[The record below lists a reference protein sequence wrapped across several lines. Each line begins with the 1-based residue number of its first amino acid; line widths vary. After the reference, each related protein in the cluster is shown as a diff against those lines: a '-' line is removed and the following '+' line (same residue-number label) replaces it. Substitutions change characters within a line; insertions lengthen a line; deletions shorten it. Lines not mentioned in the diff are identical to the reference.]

1 MSVAARTQEKTAVL
15 CIVTIELII
24 VPRASLSSLPAS
36 SLPASSLSA
45 AQHQPSVI
53 SRPCHSLQQVVI
65 IVVAILSSRGSS
77 SSSWLVL
84 TNTCNNIT
92 VVQYSAV
99 QHRTKQNA
107 DQVGSGRIAKGS
119 IW

>member
-1 MSVAARTQEKTAVL
+1 MSAAARTQEKTAVL

-36 SLPASSLSA
+36 SLSA

-65 IVVAILSSRGSS
+65 IVVAVLSSRGSS

-92 VVQYSAV
+92 VVQNSTV
-99 QHRTKQNA
+99 QHRTKQNVCRRRRNG
-107 DQVGSGRIAKGS
+107 QIRSGRVA
-119 IW
+119 